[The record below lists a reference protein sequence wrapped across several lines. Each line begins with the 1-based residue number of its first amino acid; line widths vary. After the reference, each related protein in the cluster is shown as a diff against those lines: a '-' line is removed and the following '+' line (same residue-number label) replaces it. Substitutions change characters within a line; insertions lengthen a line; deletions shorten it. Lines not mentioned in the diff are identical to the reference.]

1 MKFNTKRKKII
12 LTIMMAALLLAACSS
27 QEPVEEVM
35 AEVSEPPAKSEMP
48 VKEMSLENEASS
60 ESEVSPLVLG
70 ESDTPVLGE
79 SLTPV
84 LGESSSESS
93 ETVIETPETTD
104 AVLVDEATV
113 KAEEIRAAEK
123 AKQEEEL
130 RIQQAEQEK
139 ARQEAEAALKAE
151 QEKAA
156 ASQGS
161 SQASSSQAEQP
172 AETPSKPA
180 EKPADSQTSE
190 STQSEPQSVEQQSG
204 KYALNEY
211 GNPSMEVLRSKVKVM
226 VNPTD
231 PALRE
236 SFGERMVNDPNVR
249 IPNPFASMQP
259 ISPYIGQANP
269 PANWAK
275 PTPRGSG
282 EYRWSPEAGCWR
294 YYYSNGEAG
303 KKYVSIYGEE
313 TWAQSY
319 LEKSNPG
326 STTLTPTSQAHTK
339 GIYGV

>member
-156 ASQGS
+156 ASS
-161 SQASSSQAEQP
+161 SSNSQAEQP

-190 STQSEPQSVEQQSG
+190 LTQSEPQSVEQQSG

-211 GNPSMEVLRSKVKVM
+211 GNPSMEVLASGAKVM
-226 VNPTD
+226 INPAD
-231 PALRE
+231 PALARTCC
-236 SFGERMVNDPNVR
+236 GIKDPNVR
-249 IPNPFASMQP
+249 IPNPFALMDP
-259 ISPYIGQANP
+259 VSPYKGQQTP
-269 PANWAK
+269 PTEAQWPK
-275 PTPRGSG
+275 PEVGGGGAG
-282 EYRWSPEAGCWR
+282 EYRWDPPTGTWR
-294 YYYSNGEAG
+294 YYRSRGTAG
-303 KKYVSIYGEE
+303 TTYISIYGAEGP
-313 TWAQSY
+313 T
-319 LEKSNPG
+319 KSMKIAVNG
-326 STTLTPTSQAHTK
+326 ASVYNTYQAADR
-339 GIYGV
+339 GVID

>member
-12 LTIMMAALLLAACSS
+12 LTIMMVALLLAACSS

-70 ESDTPVLGE
+70 ESATPVLGE

-156 ASQGS
+156 ASS
-161 SQASSSQAEQP
+161 SSNSQAEQP

-180 EKPADSQTSE
+180 EKPADNSTSE

-211 GNPSMEVLRSKVKVM
+211 GNPSIEVLRSGAKVM
-226 VNPTD
+226 VNPAD
-231 PALRE
+231 PALARYCC
-236 SFGERMVNDPNVR
+236 GIKDPNVR
-249 IPNPFASMQP
+249 IPNPIAVMEP
-259 ISPYIGQANP
+259 VSPYKGQQTP
-269 PANWAK
+269 PTADQWPK
-275 PTPRGSG
+275 PTPDAAGAG
-282 EYRWSPEAGCWR
+282 EYRWDPPTGTWR
-294 YYYSNGEAG
+294 YYRSKGTPGSTYI
-303 KKYVSIYGEE
+303 SIYGKEGPLKSE
-313 TWAQSY
+313 KIAAIGQSQY
-319 LEKSNPG
+319 NSLP
-326 STTLTPTSQAHTK
+326 AC
-339 GIYGV
+339 YRGVTD

>member
-93 ETVIETPETTD
+93 ETVIETPEITD

-156 ASQGS
+156 ASSNSGS
-161 SQASSSQAEQP
+161 SSSQVEKPSTP
-172 AETPSKPA
+172 AEKPA
-180 EKPADSQTSE
+180 EKPVE
-190 STQSEPQSVEQQSG
+190 EPTQSEPQSVEQQSG

-211 GNPSMEVLRSKVKVM
+211 GNPSMEVLRSGAKVM
-226 VNPTD
+226 VNPAD
-231 PALRE
+231 PAIQ
-236 SFGERMVNDPNVR
+236 ERLGGRGTLDPNVK
-249 IPNPFASMQP
+249 IPNPWASMQP

-269 PANWAK
+269 PAAWPK
-275 PTPRGSG
+275 PVPRGHG
-282 EYRWSPEAGCWR
+282 EYKWSPEAGCWR
-294 YYYSNGEAG
+294 YYNGEASD
-303 KKYVSIYGEE
+303 KYVSIYGVE
-313 TWAQSY
+313 TWAQSK

-326 STTLTPTSQAHTK
+326 ASKLDEYSSASRM

>member
-113 KAEEIRAAEK
+113 KSEEIRAAEK

-156 ASQGS
+156 SQGS
-161 SQASSSQAEQP
+161 SQTSGSSQAEKPSVP
-172 AETPSKPA
+172 AETPAEKPA
-180 EKPADSQTSE
+180 EKPAE
-190 STQSEPQSVEQQSG
+190 EPTQSEPQSVAQQSG

-211 GNPSMEVLRSKVKVM
+211 GNPSMEVLRSGAKVM
-226 VNPTD
+226 VNPAD
-231 PALRE
+231 PVLQ
-236 SFGERMVNDPNVR
+236 ERLGGRGTLDPNVR
-249 IPNPFASMQP
+249 IPNPWASMQP

-269 PANWAK
+269 PAAWPK
-275 PTPRGSG
+275 PVPQGHG
-282 EYRWSPEAGCWR
+282 EYKWSPEAGCWR
-294 YYYSNGEAG
+294 YYSGG
-303 KKYVSIYGEE
+303 KAYDKYVSIYGVE
-313 TWAQSY
+313 TWAQSK
-319 LEKSNPG
+319 LEKTNPG
-326 STTLTPTSQAHTK
+326 ASKLDEYSSASRM

>member
-123 AKQEEEL
+123 AKQEEQL

-151 QEKAA
+151 QEKAT
-156 ASQGS
+156 ASSNSGS
-161 SQASSSQAEQP
+161 SSSQVEK
-172 AETPSKPA
+172 PSTPA
-180 EKPADSQTSE
+180 EKPADTPSAE
-190 STQSEPQSVEQQSG
+190 EPTQSEPQSVAQQSG

-211 GNPSMEVLRSKVKVM
+211 GNPSMEVLRSGAKVM
-226 VNPTD
+226 VNPAD
-231 PALRE
+231 PELQKNLGGR
-236 SFGERMVNDPNVR
+236 GTQDPNVQ
-249 IPNPFASMQP
+249 IPNPYAAMQP
-259 ISPYIGQANP
+259 VSPYIGQANP
-269 PANWAK
+269 PAAWPK
-275 PTPRGSG
+275 PVPQGYG
-282 EYRWSPEAGCWR
+282 EYKWSPEAGCWR
-294 YYYSNGEAG
+294 YYNGKASD
-303 KKYVSIYGEE
+303 KYVSIYGVE

-319 LEKSNPG
+319 LEKTNPG
-326 STTLTPTSQAHTK
+326 WKTLGPNSLASRM